1 MTKQIENGYAFGR
14 ELALDALEAADN
26 NGKDYRPNDVF
37 AGILTTLMHGLY
49 AIAPTEEAAEDI
61 ISFATSTALR
71 DWEAE
76 KKKRG
81 EG

>member
-14 ELALDALEAADN
+14 ELALDALEATD
-26 NGKDYRPNDVF
+26 KDGRDFRPNDVF

-49 AIAPTEEAAEDI
+49 AIAPTEESAEEI
-61 ISFATSTALR
+61 ISFSTATALK

-76 KKKRG
+76 KKARG
-81 EG
+81 E